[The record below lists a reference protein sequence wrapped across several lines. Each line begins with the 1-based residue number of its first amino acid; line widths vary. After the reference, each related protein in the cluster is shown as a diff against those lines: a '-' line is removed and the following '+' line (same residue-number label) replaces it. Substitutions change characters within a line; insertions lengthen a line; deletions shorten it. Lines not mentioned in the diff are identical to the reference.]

1 MPDDA
6 PTVTRTGRAHQP
18 ASPAAAPTRPTW
30 VPDDLY
36 PFADRWADIDGN
48 LVHYVDEGAGPT
60 LLLLNGNPSW
70 SFGWRDV
77 ILRLRSTFRCIA
89 PDYPGFGLS
98 LPAPGYDFRPRS
110 HSAVVEALVDR
121 LGLAEVVVFGYAWGG
136 PIGLGFAGRR
146 PELVGGLVLA
156 NTWAWPD
163 DRIRVRL
170 FSGLMGGPLSPLL
183 VDRLDLML
191 RVYLPFNLKRGR
203 LTGRERAAYAGPFST
218 GTRSLMRVFPREIS
232 RSRDYL
238 AEVEA
243 NLARLAGKPALIV
256 WPDSDP
262 GFGDDELRRWQV
274 LFPAAPTVLLRKVG
288 QFIDEDAPDEVAA
301 ALDAWAASGFEGRAG
316 GSPDGDCV

>member
-1 MPDDA
+1 MTQHSASD
-6 PTVTRTGRAHQP
+6 QP
-18 ASPAAAPTRPTW
+18 VRPAW

-36 PFADRWADIDGN
+36 PFADHWADIEGN
-48 LVHYVDEGAGPT
+48 LVHYLDEGDGPP

-77 ILRLRSTFRCIA
+77 VLRLRGTFRCIA

-98 LPAPGYDFRPRS
+98 RPAPGYDLRPRS
-110 HSAVVEALVDR
+110 HSAVVEALVEH
-121 LGLAEVVVFGYAWGG
+121 LGLEEVVVFGYAWGG

-146 PELVGGLVLA
+146 PELVGGLVIA

-163 DRIRVRL
+163 ERLRVRL

-191 RVYLPFNLKRGR
+191 RLYLPFNLKRGR
-203 LTGRERAAYAGPFST
+203 LTARERAAYEGPFA
-218 GTRSLMRVFPREIS
+218 GGRRSVMRVFPREIG

-238 AEVEA
+238 REVEA
-243 NLARLAGKPALIV
+243 NLPKLASKPAIIV

-262 GFGDDELRRWQV
+262 GFGPAELTGWQAR
-274 LFPAAPTVLLRKVG
+274 FPTARTVTLARTG
-288 QFIDEDAPDEVAA
+288 QFIDEDAPDDVAA
-301 ALDAWAASGFEGRAG
+301 ALEAWRASGFAG
-316 GSPDGDCV
+316 QA